1 MKHKALLKIFEK
13 RLRSVCA
20 KTEMLSHVVSYN
32 PDDPD
37 YEKKMDA
44 EIAKIRER
52 DIELGLSEDAIVI
65 CMPTKLTIDEIHKR
79 WGSADPSK

>member
-1 MKHKALLKIFEK
+1 MRHKALLEKLEK
-13 RLRSVCA
+13 RLNSVRA
-20 KTEMLSHVVSYN
+20 KTEILPHVVSYN
-32 PDDPD
+32 PDDPG
-37 YEKKMDA
+37 YEQKMDA

-52 DIELGLSEDAIVI
+52 DIELGLSEDMIVV